1 MSKWYETNKKYKRK
15 KCSFYLTES
24 VYNRLEKIS
33 QENELSL
40 SQTGERLIVKGYGGM
55 IWLVGLSINSFHSL
69 SSFHSHQLLGKV

>member
-1 MSKWYETNKKYKRK
+1 MSKWYETDKKYRRK

-40 SQTGERLIVKGYGGM
+40 SQTGERLIVKGYSNGM
-55 IWLVGLSINSFHSL
+55 IWLEGLSINSFHSL
-69 SSFHSHQLLGKV
+69 SKITS